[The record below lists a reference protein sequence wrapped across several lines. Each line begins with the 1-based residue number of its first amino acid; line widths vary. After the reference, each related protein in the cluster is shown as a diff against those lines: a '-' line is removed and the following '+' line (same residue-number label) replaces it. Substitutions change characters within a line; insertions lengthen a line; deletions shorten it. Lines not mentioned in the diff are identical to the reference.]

1 MRFGLSTSI
10 CFPEASIAAVF
21 TDIVFKGTIGIIS
34 AAVRRQSANLYSV
47 GGGAIPSGPHTYFS
61 SYMTPFL
68 ADGLYDKMNSGLPD
82 GMKEIYGLDFS
93 GFTVEYTPNCINI
106 ALIERFSDHKIKQAS
121 FPCCFFVY
129 NGAVRYATESS
140 TKNFKCTQLLV
151 AQRGLFCYDRHII
164 KREAVAL

>member
-1 MRFGLSTSI
+1 
-10 CFPEASIAAVF
+10 
-21 TDIVFKGTIGIIS
+21 
-34 AAVRRQSANLYSV
+34 
-47 GGGAIPSGPHTYFS
+47 
-61 SYMTPFL
+61 MTPFL

-82 GMKEIYGLDFS
+82 GNKENYGLDFS
-93 GFTVEYTPNCINI
+93 GFNVEYTPNCINI